1 MEELF
6 LKLKNLDVHLS
17 VEDGNLKLSVPDDF
31 EENDL
36 IDEIKKN
43 KIELIDYIHESRTK
57 NINSLEI
64 PKKKNAVS
72 TKLTPPQARLYVLQ
86 GLAKDSNVYNIPF
99 ASELIGAVD
108 VLQLQKAFIELIQR
122 HESLRTSFLLDNN
135 YEPIQKVLEK
145 FDFELEHIKSDEKG
159 LKEIVEN
166 FSFSFNLE
174 KAPLVRAKLV
184 ELQADRFILLMD
196 VHHIIF
202 DGISLQVFL
211 RDLVSL
217 YSKQELPELT
227 LQYKDYAD
235 WYFSED
241 YQKNLS
247 LQKAFWLKELNGF
260 KNTAILPADFKKS
273 NKISFEGAYANF
285 TIKGKR
291 RKALEELAKNSE
303 TSLFSVLTSL
313 YSILQAKLTGI
324 DDLAIGTPVAGR
336 RHWSL
341 ENMIGM
347 FVNTLA
353 IRINF
358 KNEISF
364 SDYLKEVS
372 SKIVHCFDNQEYPF
386 EALLDDLGSR
396 QSNEMNPFFN
406 TLITLDN
413 FEQTVVA
420 INDLEIK
427 PFEINKS
434 TSKFDLIMHFSE
446 KENELACTFEYST
459 QLFKKETIERFF
471 DYFINILDQV
481 AENES
486 VILDKITL
494 LNQESSNELLQLN
507 DFTDVAYNQNLT
519 IIDLF
524 EEQVVK
530 SQDNTALV
538 LGNETLS
545 YNELNER
552 ANQVARLL
560 RAKGLEREGVVG
572 ILMEKSF
579 EVVIGMLGILKAG
592 GVYVPIDVNYPQNR
606 IDYIVENSGLK
617 MILTIPEFE
626 NIVDKKDVSN
636 IFISEADEIKDKS
649 NLDIVNSPND
659 MCYIIYTSGTTG
671 VPKGV
676 MVEHRNVVR
685 LLFNKGFQFDFTDKD
700 VWTMFHSH
708 CFDFSVWEMYGPLL
722 YGGVLIIITTLEA
735 RDPSRFV
742 KIMEDNKVTVLNQ
755 TPTSFY
761 NLIRESIEKNANLNA
776 LRYVVFGGE
785 ALTPSKLNHWRDLYP
800 NTKLINMYGIT
811 EVTVHMTYKEIG
823 DAEIQHS
830 ISNIGKALPTGSI
843 YLLDNNMKPVPV
855 GVIGE
860 IYVGGEGVARGYM
873 NNKELTDSR
882 FIKNP
887 FKEGDRLYRSGDLAV
902 LLENGDLEYKRRSDN
917 QIQLKGFRIELKEIE
932 HHLYQH
938 KLIDNAVVI
947 MRVSKKDEPYL
958 CAYYV
963 GKEELDIN
971 NLRSYLEELL
981 PHYMIPS
988 FYVKID
994 EMPFTSNNKIDI
1006 AKLPEPKIGFLGNY
1020 IAPTN
1025 KEEQIMCE
1033 IWAKYMDI
1041 EQVGIMDNFFSLG
1054 GDSLRAIALIS
1065 TINEKLSASLMIAD
1079 LYSFPTIKEL
1089 VVALKSNKGEE
1100 QAFLKKE
1107 AIKELKL
1114 FQETYRAENEFLD
1127 NYEEVYPMNGIE
1139 KGMVYYSLLGNT
1151 DSIHNIMYHEQN
1163 MYDVPFENFDFEIFK
1178 NTLNMMIRKHSELR
1192 KIYDL
1197 KNLTH
1202 IILKEIEPDVHFID
1216 ICHLSKEEQ
1225 DKFIEN
1231 KLEEEK
1237 LRTTELSLSLIWRM
1251 HIIKVREGFQY
1262 LLFDFNHSLFDGWS
1276 LASFLTELNNTAIAL
1291 KKDQNYLPKQ
1301 ITGSYKDQ
1309 ILGELAA
1316 INSESSKNY
1325 WQKELSGYNRFEL
1338 FPTGKPHVF
1347 ITDDHDFG
1355 REYRKKLEAA
1365 ASKFN
1370 TSFKHL
1376 CFSAIIYALRR
1387 INFENDITMGVVTNI
1402 RPLIPDGEYL
1412 LGCFLNTVP
1421 LRVQIP
1427 ENLTWGEY
1435 VNFIEQKFTELK
1447 YHERVPFYKI
1457 LEFIDEKTFNANPIF
1472 DVKLNYIDFRVY
1484 NDFQGYDENYFGP
1497 SNARTSYLNENTLLN
1512 LHIIANNDD
1521 FIFRIVY
1528 STSFFEAEQSAK
1540 LSSYFKS
1547 TLDQI
1552 LNDADKML
1560 DDTCVLNEEEQNV
1573 ITKEF
1578 NNTEFSYPQNET
1590 ILDLFKEQVKSA
1602 PESIAAVIDNKAI
1615 SYSELETL
1623 SNQLSHKLIQIG
1635 VNSETLVPISLD
1647 RSLEMIIGIL
1657 AILKAGGAY
1666 VPIDPTYP
1674 QNRIDYILEDIQSS
1688 FILTESKYEN
1698 SFDIPKLILDDKTI
1712 YDKQLKSA
1720 PEVKISETS
1729 LAYVIYTSGT
1739 SGKPK
1744 GVMNSHEGIYNR
1756 LAWMRDHFNVT
1767 AKDNILQKT
1776 NFCFDVSVWELI
1788 LPLITGA
1795 KLVFAKPEGHKE
1807 TTYLEEI
1814 LEKENITLM
1823 HFVPSMLSAFLINL
1837 ENFNGGQLR
1846 SVICSGE
1853 ELKSATL
1860 KDFQT
1865 RLPGVSIHN
1874 LYGPTEAAIDV
1885 TAIDLT
1891 HQKEGKVSI
1900 GKPIANTQL
1909 YIVDSECK
1917 IQSVGVKGELLIGGV
1932 QVAKGYLNKP
1942 ELTSQKFI
1950 NNPFNKK
1957 DKYKLYKTG
1966 DMARWLPDGNIEYLG
1981 RIDGQIK
1988 LRGNRIELGEI
1999 ESYLIDYP
2007 QILAGAVD
2015 YRKYNNDYCIVAYYV
2030 AENNET
2036 LELEKLKNYLAKSLP
2051 AYMIPSYFVKLNE
2064 LPITSNGKLNRSAL
2078 PDPEILSAETYVKP
2092 SNETE
2097 EKLVEI
2103 WSEILSIEKEKIGVE
2118 TNFFDI
2124 GGHSLKVITLV
2135 NTIFKVFAVDIAL
2148 SQVFEKQTVKGISDY
2163 IITVKQMESDTEKN
2177 QQKIK
2182 LFI

>member
-43 KIELIDYIHESRTK
+43 KIELIDYIYESRTK

-285 TIKGKR
+285 IIKGKR
-291 RKALEELAKNSE
+291 RKALEELAKKSE
-303 TSLFSVLTSL
+303 ASLFSVLTSL

-364 SDYLKEVS
+364 NDYLKEVS
-372 SKIVHCFDNQEYPF
+372 SKIIHCFDNQEYPF

-494 LNQESSNELLQLN
+494 LDQESSNELLQLN
-507 DFTDVAYNQNLT
+507 DFTDVVYDQNLT

-545 YNELNER
+545 YKELNER

-579 EVVIGMLGILKAG
+579 EVIIGMLGILKAG

-636 IFISEADEIKDKS
+636 IFISEADQIKDTS

-761 NLIRESIEKNANLNA
+761 NLIRESIEKNANLKA

-988 FYVKID
+988 FYVKIE

-1006 AKLPEPKIGFLGNY
+1006 AKLPEPKIGFVGNY

-1025 KEEQIMCE
+1025 EEEQIMCE

-1107 AIKELKL
+1107 AVKELKL

-1178 NTLNMMIRKHSELR
+1178 TTLNMMIKKHSELR

-1216 ICHLSKEEQ
+1216 ICHLSKAEQ
-1225 DKFIEN
+1225 DKFIED

-1301 ITGSYKDQ
+1301 IVGSYKDQ

-1427 ENLTWGEY
+1427 ENLSWGEY

-1528 STSFFEAEQSAK
+1528 STSFFEAEQSSK

-1552 LNDADKML
+1552 LNDADKKL

-1573 ITKEF
+1573 ITEEF
-1578 NNTEFSYPQNET
+1578 NNTEFSFPQNET

-1602 PESIAAVIDNKAI
+1602 PDNIAAVIDDKAI
-1615 SYSELETL
+1615 SYSELESL

-1698 SFDIPKLILDDKTI
+1698 SFDIPKLILDDKAI

-1767 AKDNILQKT
+1767 SKDNILQKT

-1814 LEKENITLM
+1814 LDKENITLM

-1853 ELKSATL
+1853 ELKAATL

-1865 RLPGVSIHN
+1865 RLPGVSIYN

-1891 HQKEGKVSI
+1891 NQKEGKVSI

-1917 IQSVGVKGELLIGGV
+1917 IQSVGVKGELLIGGI

-2007 QILAGAVD
+2007 EILAGAVD

-2030 AENNET
+2030 AENNEK
-2036 LELEKLKNYLAKSLP
+2036 LELEQLKNYLAKSLP

-2135 NTIFKVFAVDIAL
+2135 NTIFKVFAVDVAL

>member
-36 IDEIKKN
+36 IDEIRKN
-43 KIELIDYIHESRTK
+43 KNELIDYIHESRKK
-57 NINSLEI
+57 NVNSLEI
-64 PKKKNAVS
+64 PKTKSTVA

-86 GLAKDSNVYNIPF
+86 GLAEDSNVYNIPF

-108 VLQLQKAFIELIQR
+108 VLQLQKAFMELLQR
-122 HESLRTSFLLDNN
+122 HESLRTSFVLDHN
-135 YEPIQKVLEK
+135 YEPVQKVLEK
-145 FDFELEHIKSDEKG
+145 FEFELTHIKADEQG
-159 LKEIVEN
+159 LKEIVAD
-166 FSFSFNLE
+166 FSYAFNLA

-184 ELQADRFILLMD
+184 EVEANRFILLMD

-202 DGISLQVFL
+202 DGISMQVFL

-235 WYFSED
+235 WYFSDD

-247 LQKAFWLKELNGF
+247 SQKAFWLDELNGF

-285 TIKGKR
+285 SITGKR
-291 RKALEELAKNSE
+291 RNALDEIARKSE
-303 TSLFSVLTSL
+303 SSLFSVLTSL
-313 YSILQAKLTGI
+313 YSILQAKLTGV

-341 ENMIGM
+341 DNMIGM

-353 IRINF
+353 IRINL
-358 KNEISF
+358 KNETSF
-364 SDYLKEVS
+364 TDYLKEVS
-372 SKIVHCFDNQEYPF
+372 SKVVNCFDNQEYPF
-386 EALLDDLGSR
+386 ETLLDDLGSR
-396 QSNEMNPFFN
+396 QSNEMNPLFN

-413 FEQTVVA
+413 FEQTEVV
-420 INDLEIK
+420 INGLEIK

-446 KENELACTFEYST
+446 KEKELACTFEYST
-459 QLFKKETIERFF
+459 QLFKKETVERFF

-481 AENES
+481 IENES
-486 VILDKITL
+486 IIIDKITL
-494 LNQESSNELLQLN
+494 LDQESSKELLQLN
-507 DFTDVAYNQNLT
+507 DYTNVAFPEALNLIEAFENQ
-519 IIDLF
+519 
-524 EEQVVK
+524 VAK
-530 SQDNTALV
+530 SQDAVALV
-538 LGNETLS
+538 FGEDTLS
-545 YNELNER
+545 YKEVNEK
-552 ANQVARLL
+552 ANKVARLL
-560 RAKGLEREGVVG
+560 RSKGLEREAVVG

-579 EVVIGMLGILKAG
+579 DVIIGMLGILKAG
-592 GVYVPIDVNYPQNR
+592 GAYVPIDVNYPQNR

-617 MILTIPEFE
+617 MVLTIPEFE
-626 NIVDKKDVSN
+626 NVISQKEVAI
-636 IFISEADEIKDKS
+636 IFSAEADTIEDTS
-649 NLDIVNSPND
+649 NLDIVNAPND

-671 VPKGV
+671 APKGV

-685 LLFNKGFQFDFTDKD
+685 LLFNEEFQFDFSDKD

-722 YGGVLIIITTLEA
+722 YGGTLIIISNEEA

-742 KIMEDNKVTVLNQ
+742 KILEDHKVTVLNQ

-761 NLIRESIEKNANLNA
+761 NLIRESIEKNVNLHD
-776 LRYVVFGGE
+776 LRYVIFGGE
-785 ALTPSKLNHWRDLYP
+785 ALMPSKLNHWRDLYP

-823 DAEIQHS
+823 EAEIQRS
-830 ISNIGKALPTGSI
+830 ISNIGKALPTGSV

-882 FIKNP
+882 FIANP
-887 FKEGDRLYRSGDLAV
+887 FKEGDRLYKSGDLAV
-902 LLENGDLEYKRRSDN
+902 LLANGDLEYKRRSDN

-938 KLIDNAVVI
+938 ELIENAVVI
-947 MRVSKKDEPYL
+947 MRVSKKEEPYL
-958 CAYYV
+958 CAYYIAE
-963 GKEELDIN
+963 EELDIN

-994 EMPFTSNNKIDI
+994 EMPFTSNNKIDT
-1006 AKLPEPKIGFLGNY
+1006 ARLPEPKIGFVGNY
-1020 IAPTN
+1020 IAPVS
-1025 KEEQIMCE
+1025 EEEKIMCE
-1033 IWAKYMDI
+1033 IWAKYMEI

-1054 GDSLRAIALIS
+1054 GDSLRAIALIA

-1100 QAFLKKE
+1100 HMFLKKE
-1107 AIKELKL
+1107 AEKELQL
-1114 FQETYRAENEFLD
+1114 FQATYREQNEFLD

-1151 DSIHNIMYHEQN
+1151 DSIHNILYHEQN
-1163 MYDVPFENFDFEIFK
+1163 MYDVPFDNFDFEIFK
-1178 NTLNMMIRKHSELR
+1178 FTLHMMIKKHSELR

-1197 KNLTH
+1197 KNLAH

-1216 ICHLSKEEQ
+1216 ICHLNKEEQ
-1225 DKFIEN
+1225 DKFIED

-1291 KKDQNYLPKQ
+1291 KKDISYLPRQ
-1301 ITGSYKDQ
+1301 INGSYKDQ

-1316 INSESSKNY
+1316 IKSESSKNY

-1338 FPTGKPHVF
+1338 FPTGKPHIF

-1376 CFSAIIYALRR
+1376 CFSAIIYSLRKL
-1387 INFENDITMGVVTNI
+1387 NFENDITMGVVTNI

-1421 LRVQIP
+1421 FRVQIP
-1427 ENLTWGEY
+1427 EDLTWGEY
-1435 VNFIEQKFTELK
+1435 VNHIEQKFTELK

-1472 DVKLNYIDFRVY
+1472 DVKINYIDFRVY
-1484 NDFQGYDENYFGP
+1484 NEFQGYDENYFGP

-1512 LHIIANNDD
+1512 LHIIANSDD

-1528 STSFFEAEQSAK
+1528 SASYLEAEQSAK
-1540 LSSYFKS
+1540 LASYFKS

-1552 LNDADKML
+1552 LSDADQKQA
-1560 DDTCVLNEEEQNV
+1560 DTSVLSEEEYNLV
-1573 ITKEF
+1573 TKEF
-1578 NNTEFSYPQNET
+1578 NNTECFFTQEET
-1590 ILDLFKEQVKSA
+1590 ILELFKEQVKQV
-1602 PESIAAVIDNKAI
+1602 PENVAVVFEGESL
-1615 SYSELETL
+1615 SYSELDSL
-1623 SNQLSHKLIQIG
+1623 SNQLAHKLIQIG
-1635 VNSETLVPISLD
+1635 VTSETLVPICLD
-1647 RSLEMIIGIL
+1647 RSFEMIIGIL
-1657 AILKAGGAY
+1657 AVLKAGGAY

-1674 QNRIDYILEDIQSS
+1674 QNRIDYILEDIRSP
-1688 FILTESKYEN
+1688 FLLTESKYEN
-1698 SFDIPKLILDDKTI
+1698 SFGIPKLILDDPSI
-1712 YDKQLKSA
+1712 YEKQSTSA
-1720 PEVKISETS
+1720 PAVAISQNA

-1739 SGKPK
+1739 TGKPK
-1744 GVMNSHEGIYNR
+1744 GVMNTHEGIYNR
-1756 LAWMRDHFNVT
+1756 LSWMRDHYEVT
-1767 AKDNILQKT
+1767 SKDTILQKT
-1776 NFCFDVSVWELI
+1776 NFSFDVSVWELI
-1788 LPLITGA
+1788 LPLVTGA

-1807 TTYLEEI
+1807 PNYLEEI
-1814 LEKENITLM
+1814 LERENITLV
-1823 HFVPSMLSAFLINL
+1823 HFVPSMLAAFLMNL
-1837 ENFNGGQLR
+1837 NKFKGGQLKH
-1846 SVICSGE
+1846 VICSGE

-1860 KDFQT
+1860 KEFQQK
-1865 RLPGVSIHN
+1865 LPGISIHN

-1885 TAIDLT
+1885 TAIEVTNLN
-1891 HQKEGKVSI
+1891 ESRVSI
-1900 GKPIANTQL
+1900 GSPIANTQI
-1909 YIVDSECK
+1909 YIVDSECR
-1917 IQSVGVKGELLIGGV
+1917 IQSVGMKGELLIGGV

-1942 ELTSQKFI
+1942 ELTAQKFI
-1950 NNPFNKK
+1950 ENPFDKE

-1966 DMARWLPDGNIEYLG
+1966 DMARWLPDGTIEYLG

-1999 ESYLIDYP
+1999 ESNLTDYP
-2007 QILAGAVD
+2007 GILSVAVD

-2030 AENNET
+2030 SENDET
-2036 LELEKLKNYLAKSLP
+2036 LELEEIRSYLTKSLP
-2051 AYMIPSYFVKLNE
+2051 VYMIPSYFVKLNAM
-2064 LPITSNGKLNRSAL
+2064 PVTSNGKLDRSAL
-2078 PDPEILSAETYVKP
+2078 PDPEIIQSETHVKP
-2092 SNETE
+2092 SNPTE

-2103 WSEILSIEKEKIGVE
+2103 WSEILSIEKEKISVN

-2135 NTIFKVFAVDIAL
+2135 NAIFKVFAVDIAL
-2148 SQVFEKQTVKGISDY
+2148 SQIFEKQTVKSIADY
-2163 IITVKQMESDTEKN
+2163 IITVKQMESDSENN

-2182 LFI
+2182 LLI